1 MNLLDKIQQE
11 RVSRE
16 HKKQVANQM
25 LYIFDDYQDCDIYEN
40 IHAAVDYMIS
50 YQRAFEVK
58 VPSHT
63 YVYHISLSSVFD
75 VENMIKLDRKRKV
88 SKLTIILQDKAQM
101 CDFKL
106 FECYIEIN
114 NSNFNES
121 TLDINI
127 IHAAKGVPP
136 VIYPPATFGD
146 IYDAIN
152 GIGVQTIGKRSSL
165 SFEEM
170 YVDSSVLGEILVRFF
185 TDVDNKII
193 KTEDYKF
200 ELK

>member
-11 RVSRE
+11 RISRE
-16 HKKQVANQM
+16 YNNQVANQL
-25 LYIFDDYQDCDIYEN
+25 LYIFNDYQDHDIYEN
-40 IHAAVDYMIS
+40 IHAAVDYMVS
-50 YQRAFEVK
+50 YKEAFEVK
-58 VPSHT
+58 VPRHT

-75 VENMIKLDRKRKV
+75 PENMIKLDRKRKV

-106 FECYIEIN
+106 FECYIEID
-114 NSNFNES
+114 NSNFDES

-127 IHAAKGVPP
+127 VHAAKGVPP
-136 VIYPPATFGD
+136 VTYIPTTFGD
-146 IYDAIN
+146 VYDAIN
-152 GIGVQTIGKRSSL
+152 GIGVQTIGKRPSL

-170 YVDSSVLGEILVRFF
+170 YADSSVLGELLVRFF
-185 TDVDNKII
+185 TDVDDKII
-193 KTEDYKF
+193 KTDDYEI

>member
-1 MNLLDKIQQE
+1 MTLLDNIQKG
-11 RVSRE
+11 RVARE
-16 HKKQVANQM
+16 YNNQVANQL
-25 LYIFDDYQDCDIYEN
+25 LYIFNDYQDHDIYEN
-40 IHAAVDYMIS
+40 IHAAVDYMVS
-50 YQRAFEVK
+50 YNEAFEVK

-63 YVYHISLSSVFD
+63 YVYHIQLSSVFD
-75 VENMIKLDRKRKV
+75 AENMIKLDRKRKV

-106 FECYIEIN
+106 FECYIEID

-127 IHAAKGVPP
+127 VHAAKGVPP
-136 VIYPPATFGD
+136 VTYPPATFGD

-170 YVDSSVLGEILVRFF
+170 YADSSVLGELLVRFF
-185 TDVDNKII
+185 TDVDDKII
-193 KTEDYKF
+193 KTDDYEF

>member
-1 MNLLDKIQQE
+1 MTLLDNIQKG
-11 RVSRE
+11 RVARE
-16 HKKQVANQM
+16 YNNQVANQL
-25 LYIFDDYQDCDIYEN
+25 LYIFNDYQDHDIYEN
-40 IHAAVDYMIS
+40 IHAAVDYMVS
-50 YQRAFEVK
+50 YNEAFEVK

-63 YVYHISLSSVFD
+63 YVYHISLSSMFD
-75 VENMIKLDRKRKV
+75 AENMIKLDRKRKV

-106 FECYIEIN
+106 FECYIEID

-127 IHAAKGVPP
+127 VHAAKGVPP
-136 VIYPPATFGD
+136 VTYPPVTFGD

-152 GIGVQTIGKRSSL
+152 GIGVQAARKYPP
-165 SFEEM
+165 FDKM
-170 YVDSSVLGEILVRFF
+170 YADSSVLGELLVRFF
-185 TDVDNKII
+185 TDVDDKVI
-193 KTEDYKF
+193 KTEDYEL

>member
-1 MNLLDKIQQE
+1 MTLLDNIQKE
-11 RVSRE
+11 RVARE
-16 HKKQVANQM
+16 HNKQVANQM
-25 LYIFDDYQDCDIYEN
+25 LYIFDDYQDQNIYEN

-50 YQRAFEVK
+50 YKEAFEVK

-63 YVYHISLSSVFD
+63 YVYHIGLSSVFD
-75 VENMIKLDRKRKV
+75 AENMIKLDRKRKV

-106 FECYIEIN
+106 FECYIEID

-127 IHAAKGVPP
+127 VHAAKGVPP
-136 VIYPPATFGD
+136 VTYPPATFGD

-152 GIGVQTIGKRSSL
+152 GIGFQTIGKRSSL

-170 YVDSSVLGEILVRFF
+170 YADSSILGELLVRFF
-185 TDVDNKII
+185 TDVDDKII
-193 KTEDYKF
+193 KTEDYEL

>member
-16 HKKQVANQM
+16 HNKQVANQM
-25 LYIFDDYQDCDIYEN
+25 LYIFDDYQARDIYEN
-40 IHAAVDYMIS
+40 IHAAIDYMVS
-50 YQRAFEVK
+50 YNEAFEVK

-63 YVYHISLSSVFD
+63 YVYHISLSSMFD
-75 VENMIKLDRKRKV
+75 AENMIKLDRKRKV

-106 FECYIEIN
+106 FECYIEID

-127 IHAAKGVPP
+127 VHAAKGV
-136 VIYPPATFGD
+136 PPATFGD

-170 YVDSSVLGEILVRFF
+170 YVDSSVLGELLVRFF
-185 TDVDNKII
+185 TDVDDKVI
-193 KTEDYKF
+193 KTEDYEF

>member
-16 HKKQVANQM
+16 HNKQVANQM
-25 LYIFDDYQDCDIYEN
+25 LYIFDDYQDHDIYEN
-40 IHAAVDYMIS
+40 IHAAVDYMVS
-50 YQRAFEVK
+50 YKEAFEVK
-58 VPSHT
+58 VPRHT

-75 VENMIKLDRKRKV
+75 PENMIKLDRKRKV

-127 IHAAKGVPP
+127 VHAAKGVPP
-136 VIYPPATFGD
+136 VTYIPTTFGD
-146 IYDAIN
+146 VYDAIN
-152 GIGVQTIGKRSSL
+152 SIRVQAARKYPP
-165 SFEEM
+165 FDKM
-170 YVDSSVLGEILVRFF
+170 YADSSVLGELLVRFF
-185 TDVDNKII
+185 TDVDDKVI
-193 KTEDYKF
+193 KTEGYEL

>member
-1 MNLLDKIQQE
+1 MNLLDKIQKE
-11 RVSRE
+11 RTARDYNL
-16 HKKQVANQM
+16 QVANQM
-25 LYIFDDYQDCDIYEN
+25 LYIFDDYQDRDIYEN
-40 IHAAVDYMIS
+40 IHAAVDYMVS
-50 YQRAFEVK
+50 YNEAFEVK

-63 YVYHISLSSVFD
+63 YVYHISLSSMFD
-75 VENMIKLDRKRKV
+75 AENMIKLERKRKV
-88 SKLTIILQDKAQM
+88 SKLTIILQDKAQI

-106 FECYIEIN
+106 FECYIEID

-127 IHAAKGVPP
+127 VHAAKGVPP
-136 VIYPPATFGD
+136 VTFGD

-170 YVDSSVLGEILVRFF
+170 YVDSSVLGELLVRFF
-185 TDVDNKII
+185 TDVDDKII
-193 KTEDYKF
+193 KTEDYEF

>member
-11 RVSRE
+11 RVSHE
-16 HKKQVANQM
+16 HNKQVANQM
-25 LYIFDDYQDCDIYEN
+25 LYIFDDYQDRDIYEN

-58 VPSHT
+58 VPGHT

-106 FECYIEIN
+106 FECYIEID

-127 IHAAKGVPP
+127 VHAAKGVPP
-136 VIYPPATFGD
+136 VTYPPATFGD

-165 SFEEM
+165 SFDEM
-170 YVDSSVLGEILVRFF
+170 YADSSILGELLVRFF
-185 TDVDNKII
+185 TDVDDKII
-193 KTEDYKF
+193 KTEDY
-200 ELK
+200 ELELN